1 MGGKTT
7 SKATVL
13 RYMGSTRSKIF
24 GLADG
29 KPTVRTKYRSNRAR
43 VVNKG
48 AGVVDSYQILA
59 TETTAPENG

>member
-13 RYMGSTRSKIF
+13 RYVGSTRSKIF

-29 KPTVRTKYRSNRAR
+29 KNRQYGQ
-43 VVNKG
+43 NIG
-48 AGVVDSYQILA
+48 AIEQGL
-59 TETTAPENG
+59 